1 MSPLSRFGAVLV
13 CACSAYIAEHNNI
26 NRTMAATCSWFSG
39 HGKSKKTGVSA
50 FKVEKA
56 MYDTVKRIPIDAVFH
71 KRTAIPI
78 WSTEAVVL
86 CSSSGNCSGGD
97 NGSGPFLLCKQRL
110 SFRRFAHHQY
120 CSLYVPCQI
129 HRRMPQKRR
138 DTGRSIVATQL
149 ESSCYQGNSTY
160 STLPEKMHAMMLGA
174 SILTILPILSTN
186 DAKDAFVQISKS

>member
-13 CACSAYIAEHNNI
+13 CACSAYIAEHNII

-39 HGKSKKTGVSA
+39 HGKSKKTGASE

-56 MYDTVKRIPIDAVFH
+56 MYDTVKGIPMDTVFH

-86 CSSSGNCSGGD
+86 CSSSGKCSGGD
-97 NGSGPFLLCKQRL
+97 SGRQGK
-110 SFRRFAHHQY
+110 
-120 CSLYVPCQI
+120 
-129 HRRMPQKRR
+129 
-138 DTGRSIVATQL
+138 GIVATQL

-160 STLPEKMHAMMLGA
+160 STLPEKTHAMMLGA

-186 DAKDAFVQISKS
+186 EAKDAFVQIAESQQPPWKATTEWLRSCWGRETGMVVEKFG